1 MRKYL
6 IPYVVVIALVM
17 ALVIPAFAA
26 DEFNMDAL
34 QSSKLQK
41 KDDYWSIVGEY
52 RDSPDG
58 FKVTVGAY
66 LSSTYV
72 KEGWGPELRITCKKI
87 SDNKFYEVT
96 GFRAT
101 VNGTQFRF
109 EKLAY
114 NANPSIHAG
123 YLFGGNVYKEFMET
137 IKNVQSASFWFDYKD
152 PDGTSGTVCIG
163 HVHTGELG
171 NLVNLAKYLTNAN
184 AFSTDK
190 TPDENDVFYGAS
202 MK

>member
-1 MRKYL
+1 MKKCFISL
-6 IPYVVVIALVM
+6 FAVIAVLL
-17 ALVIPAFAA
+17 ALTVPVFAA
-26 DEFNMDAL
+26 DEFNIDAL
-34 QSSKLQK
+34 QSSKLQRTG
-41 KDDYWSIVGEY
+41 DFWSIAAEY

-58 FKVTVGAY
+58 YRVTVGAY

-72 KEGWGPELRITCKKI
+72 DEGWGPELRITCKNI
-87 SDNKFYEVT
+87 SRNKFYEVT

-114 NANPSIHAG
+114 NDHPSIHAG
-123 YLFGGNVYKEFMET
+123 YLFGGNVYREFMET
-137 IKNVQSASFWFDYKD
+137 MRNVQNATFWFDYKD
-152 PDGTSGTVCIG
+152 PDGLPGTVCIG

-171 NLVNLAKYLTNAN
+171 NLINVSRYLTNAN

-190 TPDENDVFYGAS
+190 TPDKNDVYYGCS
-202 MK
+202 IK